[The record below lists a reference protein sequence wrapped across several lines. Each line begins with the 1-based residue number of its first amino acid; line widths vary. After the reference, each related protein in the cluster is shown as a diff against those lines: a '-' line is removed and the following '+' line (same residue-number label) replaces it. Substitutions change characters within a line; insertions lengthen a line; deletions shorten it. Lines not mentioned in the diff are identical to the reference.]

1 MGDNPACLPP
11 IGSKIPPFC
20 HKFSLL
26 LSWLLPRNRDTENQV
41 AVLKLLV
48 CVGKFEGQKE
58 QERDFRRATE
68 VQYSNTALDIWITK
82 WGDTL
87 SPFYRF
93 DNFDVNYFTPLQNS
107 DLQNYLASQT
117 TYPSEHYH
125 GHDLQVGQ
133 VSYPKPMDKTPASVQ
148 GGSHFS
154 QATGLKFVVF
164 FLDKESLL
172 QPQFH

>member
-1 MGDNPACLPP
+1 MGDNLACLPP

-107 DLQNYLASQT
+107 DLQIFIWPHKPPIPVNTIMDMTCRLGR
-117 TYPSEHYH
+117 YPIPNLWIKLLPLSR
-125 GHDLQVGQ
+125 GVTLLS
-133 VSYPKPMDKTPASVQ
+133 SYRVE
-148 GGSHFS
+148 
-154 QATGLKFVVF
+154 VCF
-164 FLDKESLL
+164 F
-172 QPQFH
+172 F